1 MSRYSTR
8 AKIILDGASGQK
20 LPEDEAVFKN
30 QVGVA
35 APLLVPSAAAST
47 RANDAAP
54 SALGGTAA
62 GSMEDEDD
70 GFEEELEAALLGLEN
85 SGNPKKRKSKDGK
98 DGKTAKKMRTKDE
111 VFNEEANLLETEVQ
125 AMISKLSE
133 FPRSPSGYE
142 IGMLDRRLNTKMKAM
157 RESSYFGGVTRLE
170 GLQKTVKAVRDCCK
184 AATSYLP
191 ARGLPAKKHQAT
203 FFSTFEKG
211 MVDAPDAASAFPAA
225 VLHHYNELLQEKEIN
240 GKNWTNVAS
249 NLGVEKISKIFEGEE
264 GEKQS
269 IAIVE
274 KSFDAVLEMSEFD
287 EAVSS
292 LVELCEKILLAKPVP
307 ALEVQ
312 LPLIIQLCQL
322 DTKGAATLDGLITEL
337 NNQKDSP
344 ITRVLYKK
352 DIGMAILDKAAD
364 HNATLQEKATKLTT
378 VQNLK
383 EQWVGN
389 FFCTGG
395 FFLIAALNPTVP

>member
-8 AKIILDGASGQK
+8 AKLILDGASGQK
-20 LPEDEAVFKN
+20 LPDDEAVFKN

-35 APLLVPSAAAST
+35 APLLVPSAAPST
-47 RANDAAP
+47 RGNDAAP
-54 SALGGTAA
+54 SALGGTAI
-62 GSMEDEDD
+62 GSMEDEEDD
-70 GFEEELEAALLGLEN
+70 KFEEELEAALLGLEN
-85 SGNPKKRKSKDGK
+85 TNPKKRKSKDGK
-98 DGKTAKKMRTKDE
+98 DGKSAKKLRTKEE
-111 VFNEEANLLETEVQ
+111 VFNDEADLLQTELQ

-170 GLQKTVKAVRDCCK
+170 GLQKIVKTIRDCCK

-191 ARGLPAKKHQAT
+191 ARGLPAKKHQAN

-225 VLHHYNELLQEKEIN
+225 VLHHYHELLQEKEIN
-240 GKNWTNVAS
+240 SKNWTNVAA
-249 NLGVEKISKIFEGEE
+249 NLSVEKISKIFEGEE

-274 KSFDAVLEMSEFD
+274 KSFDAVLEMNDFD

-292 LVELCEKILLAKPVP
+292 LVELCENILLAKPVP

-312 LPLIIQLCQL
+312 LPLIIQLCKL

-337 NNQKDSP
+337 NNQKESP

-364 HNATLQEKATKLTT
+364 HNATLQENASKLTT

-383 EQWVGN
+383 EQWVGK
-389 FFCTGG
+389 FFCSGG